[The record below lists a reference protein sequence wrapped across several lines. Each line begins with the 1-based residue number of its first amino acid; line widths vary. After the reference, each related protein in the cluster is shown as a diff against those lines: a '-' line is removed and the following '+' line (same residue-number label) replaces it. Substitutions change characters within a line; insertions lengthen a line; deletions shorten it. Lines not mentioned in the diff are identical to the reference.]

1 MTSVEKTHMLGLLQ
15 WYSLLRSADSR
26 GGQTILEEGD
36 EEDTEEEEGSAED
49 RGREMEVGPQLA
61 VDDEQGGEAR
71 ESGEDSLVSRRG
83 AMEGGGVCGGEEEG
97 GSTLVEEEEEEE
109 EEEHAVNLKTP
120 AFSLVFL
127 ARRRRRLVVR
137 DDEGEEAEE
146 EVDVMELALVF
157 LDFSP
162 EGLDNE
168 DCGAARLLRFPILA
182 ISLLRDRGSEHG
194 LRNGDLLS
202 LSLQKTTAIEPPT
215 TELPVPPPV
224 PPGPMR
230 SMPSFPEHTEAP
242 VVLLTP
248 SRTSTDTFD

>member
-109 EEEHAVNLKTP
+109 EEEH
-120 AFSLVFL
+120 
-127 ARRRRRLVVR
+127 
-137 DDEGEEAEE
+137 GEEAEE